1 MRIQLDMQTVFILLV
16 LGHLFTVILITAY
29 KHGQVKDPAVNT
41 FYLAKWL
48 QAITWMIM
56 GIQQIGANMLLVAVA
71 NSVFLLGVS
80 LETKALLRV
89 VGGYKARARSF
100 YKYFTILA
108 IAGYCSVVI
117 FYNTE
122 GLRITVS
129 SFSIAVFLIP
139 PVLRMVTAPQKSM
152 LRLVIGYMYLI
163 ISLGLLVRSIL
174 PWIPLV
180 PVSMFDP
187 GLYQNLSFLTLYLIM
202 MLGNTGFVLLSKE
215 HADHVLLKLA
225 SFDDLTGAL
234 NRRTFAIEAKK
245 ILNQA
250 DRKKIPVSFI
260 LLDIDFFKQIN
271 DCYGHDAGDRVLED
285 IALIIRS
292 NLDELSLFG
301 RFGGDE
307 FAIMLPDTDVEKG
320 NAIAELI
327 RQAVEAREI
336 RYGLHANTIS
346 IGIVTAFPERNVPL
360 EELYTSSDQ
369 ALYQAKQLGRN
380 CVSRM
385 DISLQT

>member
-29 KHGQVKDPAVNT
+29 KYGQVKDPAVNT

-48 QAITWMIM
+48 QAATWLIM
-56 GIQQIGANMLLVAVA
+56 GIQQIDTNMLLVTLA
-71 NSVFLLGVS
+71 NSIFILGVS
-80 LETKALLRV
+80 LETRALLRV

-100 YKYFTILA
+100 YKYFTVLA

-117 FYNTE
+117 FHNTE
-122 GLRITVS
+122 GLRITAS
-129 SFSIAVFLIP
+129 SLSIAILLMP
-139 PVLRMVTAPQKSM
+139 PVLRMITSPQRSM
-152 LRLVIGYMYLI
+152 LRIIIGYMYLI
-163 ISLGLLVRSIL
+163 ISFGLLLRSIM
-174 PWIPLV
+174 PWVPLI

-215 HADHVLLKLA
+215 YADHVLLKLA

-245 ILNQA
+245 ILDMA
-250 DRKKIPVSFI
+250 ERKQTPVSFI

-285 IALIIRS
+285 IASLIRS
-292 NLDELSLFG
+292 NLDEASLFG

-327 RQAVEAREI
+327 RRAVEAREI
-336 RYGLHANTIS
+336 TYGLHANTIS
-346 IGIVTAFPERNVPL
+346 MGIVTVLPDRNVPL

-385 DISLQT
+385 DMST